1 MASGDERVANL
12 WLAEELWN
20 LGGVQFGD
28 FSLGETV
35 VNSPVYINIRRLIS
49 NPDALRHAAN
59 LMLAE
64 VQTLQAM
71 RQPHLAAYDLVAG
84 IPLGGLHLATAFS
97 LFSGTPLIYVK
108 PTHNGHPGTIEGVYE
123 AGQRVLVI
131 DDLVTGGR
139 SIAHTTATLQQEGLL
154 VHDALVLLDR
164 QEGGQARLRQ
174 LGVNLVSIL
183 TLDAV
188 LHYLG
193 ESHKISEEWYRKSL
207 EYLQRQRLGEH

>member
-35 VNSPVYINIRRLIS
+35 VNSPVYVNLRRLIS
-49 NPDALRHAAN
+49 NPQVLRRAAEV
-59 LMLAE
+59 MLAE

-71 RQPHLAAYDLVAG
+71 RHPHMASYDLVAG

-97 LFSGTPLIYVK
+97 LISGTPLIYLK
-108 PTHNGHPGTIEGVYE
+108 PTHNGQAGIIEGVYD
-123 AGQRVLVI
+123 AGQRVLI
-131 DDLVTGGR
+131 MDDLVTGGR
-139 SIAHTTATLQQEGLL
+139 SIAYTATTLQQEGLL
-154 VHDALVLLDR
+154 VRDALVLLDR
-164 QEGGQARLRQ
+164 QEGGQARLKR
-174 LGVNLVSIL
+174 LGVNLVSVL
-183 TLDAV
+183 TLESV

-193 ESHKISEEWYRKSL
+193 ESHKIPEAWYHKSL
-207 EYLQRQRLGEH
+207 EYLQRRRSDH

>member
-35 VNSPVYINIRRLIS
+35 VNSPVYVNLRRLIS
-49 NPDALRHAAN
+49 NPEALRRAAEV
-59 LMLAE
+59 MLAE
-64 VQTLQAM
+64 VQTLQVM
-71 RQPHLAAYDLVAG
+71 RHPHLAPYDLVAG

-97 LFSGTPLIYVK
+97 LITGTPLIYVK
-108 PTHNGHPGTIEGVYE
+108 PTHNGQAGIIEGVYE
-123 AGQRVLVI
+123 VGQRVLII

-139 SIAHTTATLQQEGLL
+139 SIAHTTSTLQQEGLL
-154 VHDALVLLDR
+154 VRDALVLLDR
-164 QEGGQARLRQ
+164 QEGGQARLKH

-183 TLDAV
+183 TLEAV
-188 LHYLG
+188 LNYLG
-193 ESHKISEEWYRKSL
+193 ESRKLPEEWYHKSL
-207 EYLQRQRLGEH
+207 VYLQEQRRSDP

>member
-12 WLAEELWN
+12 WLAEELWT

-28 FSLGETV
+28 YSLGETV
-35 VNSPVYINIRRLIS
+35 VNSPVYVNLRRLIS
-49 NPDALRHAAN
+49 NPDALRRAAEV
-59 LMLAE
+59 MLAE

-71 RQPHLAAYDLVAG
+71 RHPHLAPYDLVAG

-97 LFSGTPLIYVK
+97 LISGTPLIYVK
-108 PTHNGHPGTIEGVYE
+108 PTHNGQAGIIEGAYDV
-123 AGQRVLVI
+123 GQRVLII

-154 VHDALVLLDR
+154 VRDALVLLDR
-164 QEGGQARLRQ
+164 QEGGQVRLKH

-183 TLDAV
+183 TLEAV

-193 ESHKISEEWYRKSL
+193 ESHRIPEAWYHKSL
-207 EYLQRQRLGEH
+207 EYLQKQRRSEH

>member
-35 VNSPVYINIRRLIS
+35 VNSPVYVNLRRLIS
-49 NPDALRHAAN
+49 NPEALRRAAEV
-59 LMLAE
+59 MLAE
-64 VQTLQAM
+64 VQTLQVM
-71 RQPHLAAYDLVAG
+71 RHPHLAPYDLVAG
-84 IPLGGLHLATAFS
+84 IPFGGLHLATAFS
-97 LFSGTPLIYVK
+97 LITGTPLIYVK
-108 PTHNGHPGTIEGVYE
+108 PTHNGQAGIIEGVYE
-123 AGQRVLVI
+123 VGQRVLII

-154 VHDALVLLDR
+154 VRDALVLLDR
-164 QEGGQARLRQ
+164 QEGGQARLKH

-183 TLDAV
+183 TLEAV
-188 LHYLG
+188 LNYLG
-193 ESHKISEEWYRKSL
+193 ESRKLPEEWYHKSL
-207 EYLQRQRLGEH
+207 VYLQEQRRSDP